1 MTLLSWPR
9 LWHVDH
15 VFESLR
21 NRPYFEFGR
30 RPDLGACE
38 RIQARKYLWMRWN
51 DMIASVTERICRIIR
66 PVSAWKSIVLSFNT
80 NCNLIA
86 TGGGKMSFKSLKAAF
101 TSSPM
106 DTIFLALL
114 ARRWGCRWTFGE
126 HNQSL
131 WLRALR
137 IWKYVPRSCFR
148 WKGICYIHIYI
159 YMYEHLKDFEA
170 LHKRLNEDACSLFT
184 TSEWFKWR
192 VSRWSAHQ
200 EGSITYREWVPNAK
214 QVFLIGEFNK
224 WENLTPLSSEGFGRW
239 AVELKDSDGKMAIPH
254 KCQVKVS
261 LLMNAEL
268 RSYVCLTF
276 LWHFWNIKQH
286 LVFFMCTGLHL
297 EISTVWL
304 LRPIVRSR

>member
-1 MTLLSWPR
+1 MSTTSLK
-9 LWHVDH
+9 
-15 VFESLR
+15 VFEIDPTLNSVGDLIWER
-21 NRPYFEFGR
+21 VKGFR
-30 RPDLGACE
+30 RENICE
-38 RIQARKYLWMRWN
+38 WDEMTWVF
-51 DMIASVTERICRIIR
+51 ASVTERICRIIR

-148 WKGICYIHIYI
+148 WKGICYIHICMNIWRILKHYI
-159 YMYEHLKDFEA
+159 SVWMRMHAHYL
-170 LHKRLNEDACSLFT
+170 LRRR
-184 TSEWFKWR
+184 EWFKWC

-224 WENLTPLSSEGFGRW
+224 WENTTPLSSEGFGRW

-286 LVFFMCTGLHL
+286 LVLYVHRLASGNIYRMATASNCA
-297 EISTVWL
+297 E
-304 LRPIVRSR
+304 